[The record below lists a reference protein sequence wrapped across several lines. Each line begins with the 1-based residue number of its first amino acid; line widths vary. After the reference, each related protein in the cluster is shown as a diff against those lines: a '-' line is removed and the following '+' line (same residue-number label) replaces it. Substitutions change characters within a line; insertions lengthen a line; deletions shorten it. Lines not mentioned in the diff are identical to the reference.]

1 MTVESETTPQ
11 TKMGGGWQ
19 PTRIIRAKSTTTWV
33 IAAIVA
39 LLVILVAYTVLTS
52 PAMEWSVIVS
62 YMFAPRILAGLWT
75 TIYLTF
81 LAMAIGI
88 TAGLIAAVL
97 MRSRNPI
104 LFAIGSGYV
113 WIFRAV
119 PTLVQLL
126 IWYNLASLFPMVNIG
141 IPFMDPWLSVSPNA
155 FMTPLLAACLGLG
168 LSEGAYMAEIIRG
181 GILSVPKGQ
190 SEAASALG
198 MSARLTLFR
207 IVLPQAMRAIIP
219 ATGNQVIGM
228 LKYTS
233 LASVISVAELLQSA
247 QQIYNVNFRI
257 IPLLMVASFWYIIL
271 TSLLTIGQRFIE
283 RYFARGFDSRQ
294 GVAASTDIPPATT
307 EEIQQV
313 LAEEAESKQA
323 ERSSK

>member
-1 MTVESETTPQ
+1 
-11 TKMGGGWQ
+11 MGAGWR
-19 PTRIIRAKSTTTWV
+19 PSRIVRAKSTGTWV
-33 IAAIVA
+33 VAVLIA
-39 LLVILVAYTVLTS
+39 LVVVLIAYSVLAS
-52 PAMEWSVIVS
+52 PAMEWPVIVS
-62 YMFAPRILAGLWT
+62 YMFNERILAGLWT

-81 LAMAIGI
+81 MAMVIGI
-88 TAGLIAAVL
+88 TAGLVAAVL
-97 MRSRNPI
+97 MKARNPI
-104 LFAIGSGYV
+104 LFTIGSGYV

-126 IWYNLASLFPMVNIG
+126 VWYNLASLFPIVKIG
-141 IPFMDPWLSVSPNA
+141 IPFMDPWLAVSPNA

-198 MSARLTLFR
+198 MSSRLTLFR

-294 GVAASTDIPPATT
+294 GVTSPTDIPPATT

-313 LAEEAESKQA
+313 LAEEAESTQA
-323 ERSSK
+323 KGTDK